1 MTTPIITLILLFTP
15 LALAFLYSKSVGKP
29 IDIRRYACWGLG
41 IAFLYFFLGHIVK
54 TEGMVEMLPAWVPF
68 RVALIYVTGFLELII
83 GLALFIPRYQSI
95 AAKLAIVVLVL
106 FFPANIYAAIHA
118 VGLGGHQW
126 GPVYLAI
133 RAPLQIVLIAW
144 AYFLCLKG
152 YNNSMPSA
160 ANPSNN

>member
-1 MTTPIITLILLFTP
+1 MITPIIILILLFTP
-15 LALAFLYSKSVGKP
+15 LALVFLYSKSYGKP
-29 IDIRRYACWGLG
+29 IAIRKYACWGLG
-41 IAFLYFFLGHIVK
+41 IAFLYFFLGHMVK

-68 RVALIYVTGFLELII
+68 RVFLIYATGFLELLI
-83 GLALFIPRYQSI
+83 GIALFIPRYQVV

-106 FFPANIYAAIHA
+106 FFPANIYAAVNA

-126 GPVYLAI
+126 GSVYLAI

-152 YNNSMPSA
+152 HSKSMQ
-160 ANPSNN
+160 

>member
-1 MTTPIITLILLFTP
+1 MITPIIILILLFTP
-15 LALAFLYSKSVGKP
+15 LVLAFLYSKSVGKP

-68 RVALIYVTGFLELII
+68 RVALIYATGFLELLI
-83 GLALFIPRYQSI
+83 GLALFIPRYQPV

-106 FFPANIYAAIHA
+106 FFPANIYAAINA

-126 GPVYLAI
+126 GPIYLAI
-133 RAPLQIVLIAW
+133 RAPLQVALIAW

-152 YNNSMPSA
+152 QRKTQ
-160 ANPSNN
+160 